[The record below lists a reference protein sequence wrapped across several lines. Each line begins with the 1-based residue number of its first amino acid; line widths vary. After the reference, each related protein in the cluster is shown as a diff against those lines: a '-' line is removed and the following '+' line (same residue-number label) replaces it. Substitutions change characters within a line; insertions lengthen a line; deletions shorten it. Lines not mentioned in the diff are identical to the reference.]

1 MQHEFLQRG
10 GQFLYA
16 GDSYSLADWVMF
28 GIPMDWTTS
37 FRPGARMAPARIR
50 EVSQMGME
58 WYSPTAQR
66 SLEDLCFYDAGDV
79 DVVIGD
85 VEKTLRRVR
94 QVADVLLADGKRTL
108 AIGGEHLVSLPLIQA
123 AAHRHPDLVVLHFD
137 AHTDL
142 RQEFFGNRLSHATVL
157 RHAYESLR
165 PGHLYQFGIRSGD
178 RDEFA
183 WAAEHIHQY
192 RDEVLEPL
200 RSCLKELQ
208 GYPIYITL
216 DIDVMD
222 PAYAPGT
229 GTPEAG
235 GISSLEMLR
244 AIRAMSDLQVV
255 GMDLV
260 EVSPLVD
267 ADGRTSVLAAKI
279 IREALLE
286 FRGEG
291 ENRSNG

>member
-1 MQHEFLQRG
+1 MQHEFLQGNGR
-10 GQFLYA
+10 FLYA
-16 GDSYSLADWVMF
+16 GDDYSLADWVMF

-58 WYSPTAQR
+58 WYSPAAGR
-66 SLEDLCFYDAGDV
+66 SLADLCYYDAGDV
-79 DVVIGD
+79 EVVIGD
-85 VEKTLRRVR
+85 VEQTLWRVR
-94 QVADVLLADGKRTL
+94 QVADSLFADGKRTM

-123 AAHRHPDLVVLHFD
+123 AAHRYPELVVVHFD

-142 RQEFFGNRLSHATVL
+142 REEFFGNPLSHATVL
-157 RHAYESLR
+157 RHAYASLR
-165 PGHLYQFGIRSGD
+165 PGNLYQFGIRSGD
-178 RDEFA
+178 RGEFE
-183 WAAEHIHQY
+183 WAAQHIHQHQ
-192 RDEVLEPL
+192 DHVLEPL
-200 RSCLKELQ
+200 CSCLDELQ
-208 GYPIYITL
+208 NRPIYITL

-244 AIRAMSDLQVV
+244 SIKAMSGLHIV

-286 FRGEG
+286 FVKKERV
-291 ENRSNG
+291 